1 MRQAVVVAVVSTGL
15 AGLTL
20 TACSHLPLATEQPI
34 RVIVFNMHAGKDAA
48 GQSNLDGV
56 ASLITNTGADL
67 VLLQDVD
74 SSTLGTLGTKLQY
87 SSAGGQY
94 GVAALARG
102 FIGFN
107 TTYPLTITPAAASG
121 EAAPTPRVALAI
133 VASLRT
139 GDFGAINTQ
148 FDPAEG
154 RVGDQ
159 NVAQLANAIG
169 SQKAAG
175 KPLAV
180 GGSFNATPDHP
191 GFARLKA
198 LGLRDAWTECGSGD
212 GFTYPS
218 DTPAKRI
225 DYLFLAGDLH
235 CSAAKVVET
244 QISDHRPLL
253 VTLK

>member
-1 MRQAVVVAVVSTGL
+1 VTVVSTGL

-20 TACSHLPLATEQPI
+20 TACSHLPIKAPDPI
-34 RVIVFNMHAGKDAA
+34 RVLVLNMHAGKDPA

-56 ASLITNTGADL
+56 ASLITSTGADL

-74 SSTLGTLGTKLQY
+74 SSTLGTLGTKLNY
-87 SSAGGQY
+87 SSAGGDY

-102 FIGFN
+102 FIGFR
-107 TTYPLTITPAAASG
+107 TTYPLTITPAAEG
-121 EAAPTPRVALAI
+121 GGAAPTRRVALAI
-133 VASLRT
+133 VAALRT

-218 DTPAKRI
+218 DKPAKRI